1 MLVSIRN
8 KNTCDLLLG
17 CKLGN
22 NHFLVKVVLMASKVT
37 FVFLSI
43 YSEHFSEPSIF
54 QLMPHINGENLHM
67 AYTDVKFRDPE
78 SICNEAL
85 IFFFKIHQILFFF
98 WYIID
103 IFKSKIKSVFE

>member
-1 MLVSIRN
+1 
-8 KNTCDLLLG
+8 
-17 CKLGN
+17 
-22 NHFLVKVVLMASKVT
+22 MASKVT

-43 YSEHFSEPSIF
+43 YSEHSSEPSIF
-54 QLMPHINGENLHM
+54 QLMTHINDENLHM

-85 IFFFKIHQILFFF
+85 IFLKNSSDSFCFF